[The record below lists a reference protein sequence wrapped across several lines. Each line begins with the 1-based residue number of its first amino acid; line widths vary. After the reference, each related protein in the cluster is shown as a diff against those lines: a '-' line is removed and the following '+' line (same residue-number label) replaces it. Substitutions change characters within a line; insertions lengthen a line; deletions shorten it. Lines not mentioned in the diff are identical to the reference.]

1 MIKKNEL
8 AVLRKKESEELVK
21 MVLEKKIKM
30 AKARSEITAGREKNL
45 KTAKHFAAEIAKIQT
60 LIREKEL
67 ASK

>member
-8 AVLRKKESEELVK
+8 AVLRKKEAAELVK

-30 AKARSEITAGREKNL
+30 AKVRSEITAGREKNL
-45 KTAKHFAAEIAKIQT
+45 KTAKHLSIEIAKIQT

-67 ASK
+67 ANK